1 MHIIKPP
8 GTDLQNSLSS
18 LTHLGTDNDAFVS
31 FLFQVEDKGDS
42 TANKEQTPSKPLSP
56 MLPSELCFSS
66 CTSFSCQSLKEVL
79 DKVKAHFRLYLQL
92 ICPTALIRANHT
104 AGMIFWH
111 VFQTD
116 LWSRRVLNIF

>member
-66 CTSFSCQSLKEVL
+66 CTSFSWQSLKEVL

-104 AGMIFWH
+104 TGIIFWH
-111 VFQTD
+111 V
-116 LWSRRVLNIF
+116 L